1 MAESRSSNVYETVIR
16 RILSGEYRPGQLLN
30 RRAVAEDL
38 SMSIVPVNEAFT
50 LLQSEGIIQTVPRKG
65 TFIAQLDWRDLVE
78 VTIVRSALEVEAA
91 RAYCGKRIQLQREYM
106 LELADKVDNAQ
117 PVTFEYLHADVVFHR
132 KLVALAGN
140 RYLSQLLDTV
150 MTRGLL
156 LAMEA
161 VLTTHSEPVTASHR
175 EFVDDLCSA
184 TPETV
189 GAVVRRNIF
198 AAKQAFIEL
207 DKTRSDTDSG
217 NSTLDVLLS
226 IMRELNASTST

>member
-1 MAESRSSNVYETVIR
+1 MRESRSSHVYETVIR

-38 SMSIVPVNEAFT
+38 SVSIVPVNEAFT

-65 TFIAQLDWRDLVE
+65 TFIGQLDWRDLVE

-91 RAYCGKRIQLQREYM
+91 RAYCGKRILSQRERM
-106 LELADKVDNAQ
+106 LELADKVDKAP

-132 KLVALAGN
+132 KLVSLAGN
-140 RYLSQLLDTV
+140 RYLSYLLDTV

-175 EFVDDLCSA
+175 EFINDLCAAS
-184 TPETV
+184 PETV
-189 GAVVRRNIF
+189 GPVVRRNIF
-198 AAKQAFIEL
+198 AAKQAFFEL
-207 DKTRSDTDSG
+207 DKTRNDVDAGGSS
-217 NSTLDVLLS
+217 LDVLLS
-226 IMRELNASTST
+226 AMLELNA